1 MNNKEDCILCQIV
14 DGNVPSKKVYEDKDI
29 LAVLDVN
36 GASPGHC
43 FVMPKKH
50 FTILEQIPDFLVG
63 NLFKI
68 ANDVSSAIFETLN
81 IEGTNVF
88 VTNGIAAG
96 QITPH
101 FVINVIPR
109 KEKDNINLQWQPKQ
123 LSEEEMSTIE
133 LQLKEATKDIGVFEK
148 IEPKKTDKKETE
160 TIFWEDNYLMKQ
172 LRRIP

>member
-1 MNNKEDCILCQIV
+1 MNNKEECILCQII
-14 DGNVPSKKVYEDKDI
+14 DGDIPSKKVYEDKDI
-29 LAVLDVN
+29 LAILDVN
-36 GASPGHC
+36 GAFPGHC

-63 NLFKI
+63 KLFNI
-68 ANDVSSAIFETLN
+68 ANDVSSSIFETLN
-81 IEGTNVF
+81 IEGTNIF

-96 QITPH
+96 QVAPH

-133 LQLKEATKDIGVFEK
+133 LQLKELTKDIGFFEK
-148 IEPKKTDKKETE
+148 TKPEKTVKKETE
-160 TIFWEDNYLMKQ
+160 TIFSEDNYLIKQ